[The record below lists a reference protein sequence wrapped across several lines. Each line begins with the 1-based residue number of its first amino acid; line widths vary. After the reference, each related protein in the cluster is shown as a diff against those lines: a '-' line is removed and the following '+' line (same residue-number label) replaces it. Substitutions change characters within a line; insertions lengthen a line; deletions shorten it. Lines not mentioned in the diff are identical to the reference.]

1 MDCLNKKIILQGLSN
16 YEMNSFSV
24 VNLDMVKKKGL
35 TIPCYVCYTF
45 IHLGFHI
52 FLNAHS
58 ELQSEMC
65 QKENTLV
72 DKPFALPYSSAL
84 RNIQVVPVAEIGLEF
99 RARTKRLFKS
109 MSIQD
114 FKYLEICSQEF
125 QWRTTARAHS

>member
-1 MDCLNKKIILQGLSN
+1 
-16 YEMNSFSV
+16 MNFFSE

-45 IHLGFHI
+45 IHLGFHV

-84 RNIQVVPVAEIGLEF
+84 RNIQVVPVAEIGLEV
-99 RARTKRLFKS
+99 RARASYEKYVKS
-109 MSIQD
+109 A
-114 FKYLEICSQEF
+114 FEISWNYSQEF